1 MLRVNVKK
9 LGKVAVVC
17 LRGEIVRAERKP
29 LREAVNFE
37 TDVAVV
43 VLDLAGVTAIDAGG
57 LGLLLELREQTQ
69 SQGIEFRIKN
79 VTNLVK
85 RVLEITRLNSVFEA
99 LSEAPTPFI
108 NSNGQPSA
116 LRAVAA
122 CG

>member
-9 LGKVAVVC
+9 FGNVAVLC
-17 LRGEIVRAERKP
+17 LRGQIVRAESKP
-29 LREAVNFE
+29 LHEAVNFQ

-79 VTNLVK
+79 VTKLVK
-85 RVLEITRLNSVFEA
+85 RVLEITRLNSVFET
-99 LSEAPTPFI
+99 LPEAPTPFI
-108 NSNGQPSA
+108 DFGGQSSA
-116 LRAVAA
+116 LRAFAA